1 MKKNSKRK
9 RHYSNQCGRQFVN
22 NFNGLRYYPTFDT
35 EFNLG
40 GENVKVDASTNLGTY
55 PMADLV
61 NVSHLEKLKVELE
74 ESRKVSINT
83 TQVSKEQETPKPVQE
98 QNPKRFSFWK
108 WLGFT
113 FGIATIGV
121 ATCVKI
127 LKKSA

>member
-1 MKKNSKRK
+1 MKKKSKRK

-40 GENVKVDASTNLGTY
+40 GDNTKVDASINLGTY
-55 PMADLV
+55 PMSDLV

-83 TQVSKEQETPKPVQE
+83 TQVPMVQETLEPVQE

-108 WLGFT
+108 WLGITLGF
-113 FGIATIGV
+113 ATIGV
-121 ATCVKI
+121 TTGVKI

>member
-1 MKKNSKRK
+1 MKKNTKRK
-9 RHYSNQCGRQFVN
+9 RHYSNQCGRQFVD

-35 EFNLG
+35 EFNFG
-40 GENVKVDASTNLGTY
+40 DENVKVDASTNLGTY
-55 PMADLV
+55 PLADLV
-61 NVSHLEKLKVELE
+61 NISHLQKLKVELE

-98 QNPKRFSFWK
+98 QTPKRLSFWK
-108 WLGFT
+108 WLWFT

-121 ATCVKI
+121 ATGVKN

>member
-1 MKKNSKRK
+1 MKKKSKRK

-22 NFNGLRYYPTFDT
+22 NFNGLRYYPTFDS

-74 ESRKVSINT
+74 ESRKVSTNT
-83 TQVSKEQETPKPVQE
+83 TQVSKVQETPEPVQE
-98 QNPKRFSFWK
+98 QPPKRFSFWK
-108 WLGFT
+108 WLGIT

-121 ATCVKI
+121 ATGVKI